1 MLIALAILPALT
13 NAAPT
18 MVNIGENDIGR
29 GEDALG
35 GGTHR
40 QQNDTRAARQKRSI
54 SWIMTVVGQDCGQA
68 CEARGEQCTDGVWP
82 ILTRDAMDAAAAPYG
97 LACGSYLR
105 GSSFRN
111 PMMMSIADGR
121 RNCYWDAGNSSC
133 ESAATGAS
141 SRRFCPCE
149 KEPLKYRCELQSAGL
164 PSCVESPDG
173 LDIETCES
181 ICGPAP
187 LYRCIGDTCIRSE
200 GGVDLGTCLS
210 VCGDHNST
218 GH

>member
-1 MLIALAILPALT
+1 MMLYVCITINGT
-13 NAAPT
+13 NDSEGWQNSGT
-18 MVNIGENDIGR
+18 RGSSYSSVDFGR
-29 GEDALG
+29 L
-35 GGTHR
+35 R
-40 QQNDTRAARQKRSI
+40 SSSVPPRAFARCI
-54 SWIMTVVGQDCGQA
+54 
-68 CEARGEQCTDGVWP
+68 
-82 ILTRDAMDAAAAPYG
+82 AAAPYG

-111 PMMMSIADGR
+111 PMMMNIADGR

-187 LYRCIGDTCIRSE
+187 LYHCIGDTCIPSE